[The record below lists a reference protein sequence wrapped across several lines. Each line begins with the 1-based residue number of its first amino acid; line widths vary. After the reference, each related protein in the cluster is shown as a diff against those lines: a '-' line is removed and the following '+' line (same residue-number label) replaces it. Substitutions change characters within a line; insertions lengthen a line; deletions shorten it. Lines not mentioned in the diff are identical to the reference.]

1 MIEAGTFAASVER
14 LARLIHALQF
24 SAGLNPSQWEA
35 LRYLARANRFSASP
49 SALARYLGITKGT
62 VSQTIIALESK
73 GYVDR
78 VRGRP
83 DGRSVHLEL
92 TPKGW
97 CLLNDDPLC
106 AVDAIGKSLPV
117 AERDAAM
124 KTISQLLESLCRE
137 KGSEAFGVCGDCSH
151 LEAKPCAKGKGNDC
165 ACKLANEPLK
175 QGDVSK
181 ICVNFKAAS

>member
-24 SAGLNPSQWEA
+24 STGLNPSQWEA

-73 GYVDR
+73 GYVNR

-97 CLLNDDPLC
+97 CLLDNDPLC
-106 AVDAIGKSLPV
+106 AVDALGKAIPEG
-117 AERDAAM
+117 ERDAAM
-124 KTISQLLESLCRE
+124 KAINGLLESLCKE
-137 KGSEAFGVCGDCSH
+137 KGSEGFGVCGDCSH
-151 LEAKPCAKGKGNDC
+151 LEAKPCAQGKGDDC

-175 QGDVSK
+175 PADQSK
-181 ICVNFKAAS
+181 ICVNFTAAG